1 MYSYVIIDDESLIR
15 KGTIK
20 KLQPL
25 SDEVTCV
32 GEAADGVSG
41 LQLIEE
47 LSPDFVILDMQMPT
61 MDGMEL
67 LPLLAEKF
75 PQLQKIVI
83 SGFRDFDYIKQAISS
98 DAIDYLLKPFS
109 KEALQDCVRTAIKR
123 IEDSQHIHEQ
133 IMDSSEQKEAA
144 YYEYDK
150 QYLANLIL
158 GYHTGDASISSQKL
172 NFIND
177 THQLVLMTLYFG
189 TETPDLD
196 IQEWLEDGGFGDL
209 ALYLS
214 NTTMPDIGFLI
225 LFMPNNHVISAKTLT
240 RQIADALLDHSAS
253 LHIPLLIG
261 ISRLHSDLA
270 ELHQAFDETSIAL
283 NRQPVQGGTLCESF
297 AWAEEQAPR
306 QVIWDRED
314 EFLFRVEAG
323 MLDEISALSDLL
335 FNWLESLPQF
345 TLADAKYYCY
355 TLSNKCR
362 LILNYYLR
370 QDDTKSSGSMQNVVS
385 HIFRISE
392 LKTYYRQFFLNIGE
406 LLKDDNVYA
415 LDDTVEKIKI
425 YIQHNYQKNLTQ
437 DFIASL
443 FYMNRSYLS
452 TLFRQKTGMKFI
464 DYLNDIRIE
473 KAKDMLLHTD
483 RKMYQI
489 SKSCGY
495 DNTKYFFRVFKKKM
509 GVTPEQYKSVNQK
522 SS

>member
-158 GYHTGDASISSQKL
+158 GYH
-172 NFIND
+172 
-177 THQLVLMTLYFG
+177 
-189 TETPDLD
+189 
-196 IQEWLEDGGFGDL
+196 
-209 ALYLS
+209 
-214 NTTMPDIGFLI
+214 IGFLI

>member
-1 MYSYVIIDDESLIR
+1 MNDLI
-15 KGTIK
+15 
-20 KLQPL
+20 
-25 SDEVTCV
+25 TCV
-32 GEAADGVSG
+32 GEANDGVEG
-41 LQLIEE
+41 LLLIAEH
-47 LSPDFVILDMQMPT
+47 SPDFVIMDMQMPT
-61 MDGMEL
+61 MNGMEL

-75 PQLQKIVI
+75 PNLQKIVI

-109 KEALQDCVRTAIKR
+109 KDSLQDCVRTAIKR
-123 IEDSQHIHEQ
+123 IEDAQHVHEQ
-133 IMDSSEQKEAA
+133 ILDSSEQKEAA

-150 QYLANLIL
+150 QFLINLIL
-158 GYHTGDASISSQKL
+158 GYHTSDFTISSQKL
-172 NFIND
+172 KFIND

-189 TETPDLD
+189 TETSELD

-214 NTTMPDIGFLI
+214 NTTIPEMSFLV
-225 LFMPNNHVISAKTLT
+225 LFMPNNHVISASSLT
-240 RQIADALLDHSAS
+240 RQITDNLLDFAAS
-253 LHIPLLIG
+253 QHITLLIG
-261 ISRLHSDLA
+261 ISCLHSSLT

-283 NRQPVQGGTLCESF
+283 NRQPVQGALYKSF
-297 AWAEEQAPR
+297 TWSEECTPR

-323 MLDEISALSDLL
+323 MLEEISTLSDAL
-335 FNWLESLPQF
+335 FDWLESLPNF

-362 LILNYYLR
+362 LILNYYLK
-370 QDDTKSSGSMQNVVS
+370 QNDTEFSGSMQNVVS
-385 HIFRISE
+385 HIFQINE

-425 YIQHNYQKNLTQ
+425 YIQHNYQKNLTL

-443 FYMNRSYLS
+443 FYLNRSYLS

-464 DYLNDIRIE
+464 DYLNEIRIE
-473 KAKDMLLHTD
+473 KAKDLLLHSD

-495 DNTKYFFRVFKKKM
+495 DNSKYFFRIFKKKM
-509 GVTPEQYKSVNQK
+509 RVTPEQYRNLHQENV
-522 SS
+522 

>member
-1 MYSYVIIDDESLIR
+1 MYNYVIIDDESLIR

-20 KLQPL
+20 KLQPMG
-25 SDEVTCV
+25 DEVTCI
-32 GEAADGVSG
+32 GEAADGAEG
-41 LQLIEE
+41 LKLVEE
-47 LSPDFVILDMQMPT
+47 LKPDFVILDMQMPT

-67 LPLLAEKF
+67 LPLLAEKY
-75 PQLQKIVI
+75 PDLQKIVI

-123 IEDSQHIHEQ
+123 IEDTQHIHEQ

-150 QYLANLIL
+150 QYLTNLIL
-158 GYHTGDASISSQKL
+158 GYHTGDAAISSQKL

-214 NTTMPDIGFLI
+214 NTTMTDIGFLV
-225 LFMPNNHVISAKTLT
+225 LFMPNSHVISANNLT
-240 RQIADALLDHSAS
+240 RQIAQALLSFSAS
-253 LHIPLLIG
+253 QHISLLIG
-261 ISRLHSDLA
+261 ISRLHSDLT
-270 ELHQAFDETSIAL
+270 ELHLAFEETSTAL
-283 NRQPVQGGTLCESF
+283 NQQPVRGAVCESF
-297 AWAEEQAPR
+297 TLTEEPAPR
-306 QVIWDRED
+306 QVVWDRED

-323 MLDEISALSDLL
+323 MLGEINTLSDVL
-335 FNWLESLPQF
+335 FDWLESLPEF

-362 LILNYYLR
+362 LILNFYLK

-392 LKTYYRQFFLNIGE
+392 LKAYYRQFFLNIGE
-406 LLKDDNVYA
+406 LLKEENVYA

-437 DFIASL
+437 DFIACL
-443 FYMNRSYLS
+443 FYLNRSYLS

-464 DYLNDIRIE
+464 DYLNEVRIG
-473 KAKDMLLHTD
+473 KAKELLLGSD

-489 SKSCGY
+489 AKACGY
-495 DNTKYFFRVFKKKM
+495 DNTKYFFRVFKKVM
-509 GVTPEQYKSVNQK
+509 GVTPEQYRNVNVRK
-522 SS
+522 